1 MASATTLVLKNNA
14 DVNVNYYPI
23 VIKTGEYAKY
33 VDRTQGTLSLQPTAA
48 LSYSETSTE
57 RKVSGVVTFPTI
69 PNATT
74 GVIKTSYGRFEFTI
88 PKEQSST
95 DRLDVR
101 KRLAALVVDAVST
114 AAVDNGE
121 TPW

>member
-1 MASATTLVLKNNA
+1 MASATTLVLKTNA

-23 VIKTGEYAKY
+23 VVKTGEYAKY
-33 VDRTQGTLSLQPTAA
+33 VDRTQGVLALQPTAA
-48 LSYSETSTE
+48 IAFSEGSKE
-57 RKVSGVVTFPTI
+57 RKVSGVCTFPTL
-69 PNATT
+69 NATT
-74 GVIKTSYGRFEFTI
+74 GLIETSYGRFEYTLV
-88 PKEQSST
+88 KTQSST

-101 KRLAALVVDAVST
+101 KRLAALVADAITT

>member
-33 VDRTQGTLSLQPTAA
+33 VDRTQGVLALQPTAA
-48 LSYSETSTE
+48 LAYSENAKE
-57 RKVSGVVTFPTI
+57 RKVSGVVTFPTL
-69 PNATT
+69 NATT
-74 GVIKTSYGRFEFTI
+74 GAVDTSYGRFDYTLV
-88 PKEQSST
+88 KTQSST
-95 DRLDVR
+95 DRLDIR
-101 KRLAALVVDAVST
+101 KRLAALAVDAITTS
-114 AAVDNGE
+114 AVDNGE